1 MKKLAIFILLFGIAG
16 CSGPMEKKQ
25 EVNVVVNSTELT
37 QEKKDFLAAIS
48 MDEERVQN
56 GELYEW
62 QEEVLRQYDY
72 AMEYLKKKYPSH
84 IFNFTSCNPK
94 GKNEKFSTF
103 WFIVDHG
110 ENSYELYLDRDNSG
124 NYSCEDNYYGE
135 LVKESYNVALLS
147 RLQGSISECIGVSS
161 NFNTVQ
167 GEMFDEKLTG
177 QKILDGNNKISN
189 TTYIYAV
196 SYDASKAQIL
206 AEKIE
211 DFIKKENIYGS
222 YYIEILNNNLDD
234 TYIGDDLRVYIQE
247 EGSNAVVWEQ
257 KFNQFS

>member
-1 MKKLAIFILLFGIAG
+1 MKKLALFILLFCMAG
-16 CSGPMEKKQ
+16 CSEPLENMQ
-25 EVNVVVNSTELT
+25 EINVTANSTELT
-37 QEKKDFLAAIS
+37 QEKKDFLSTIS
-48 MDEERVQN
+48 MDEERVQH

-84 IFNFTSCNPK
+84 TFNFTSCNPQ
-94 GKNEKFSTF
+94 GKNESFSTF

-110 ENSYELYLDRDNSG
+110 EKSYDLYLDRDSNG

-135 LVKESYNVALLS
+135 LVKESYNLALLS
-147 RLQGSISECIGVSS
+147 RLQGSISECVGVSS

-167 GEMFDEKLTG
+167 GEMFNEKLTG

-196 SYDASKAQIL
+196 SYDASKAQIV

-234 TYIGDDLRVYIQE
+234 TYIGDDLQVYIQE
-247 EGSNAVVWEQ
+247 KGSDAVILEQ
-257 KFNQFS
+257 KFNQF